1 MFVEL
6 TEIVVRDKI
15 SSHLSKPKERTVS
28 INPAKIQSFYK
39 DEAGRTILELR
50 RESIKIKQS
59 YEEVKNAIEA
69 STKPNS

>member
-15 SSHLSKPKERTVS
+15 SSHLSKPKERTIS
-28 INPAKIQSFYK
+28 INPSKIQSFYE

-59 YEEVKNAIEA
+59 YEEVQYAIQA
-69 STKPNS
+69 TAKSNS

>member
-15 SSHLSKPKERTVS
+15 SSHLSKPKERTIS

-39 DEAGRTILELR
+39 DETDRTILELR
-50 RESIKIKQS
+50 RESIKVKQS
-59 YEEVKNAIEA
+59 YQEVKNAIEA

>member
-6 TEIVVRDKI
+6 TEIVVRDII
-15 SSHLSKPKERTVS
+15 SSHLSKPKERAIS
-28 INPAKIQSFYK
+28 INSAKIQSFYK
-39 DEAGRTILELR
+39 DETGRTVLELR

>member
-15 SSHLSKPKERTVS
+15 SSLLSKPKERAIS
-28 INPAKIQSFYK
+28 INSAKIQSFYK
-39 DEAGRTILELR
+39 DETGRTVLELR

>member
-6 TEIVVRDKI
+6 TEVVVRDKI
-15 SSHLSKPKERTVS
+15 SSHLSKPKERTIS

-39 DEAGRTILELR
+39 DETGRTVLELR

>member
-1 MFVEL
+1 MFAEL

-15 SSHLSKPKERTVS
+15 SSHLSKPKERTIS
-28 INPAKIQSFYK
+28 INPAKIQSFYE

-59 YEEVKNAIEA
+59 YEEVQYAIQA
-69 STKPNS
+69 TAKSNS

>member
-6 TEIVVRDKI
+6 TEIVMRDKI
-15 SSHLSKPKERTVS
+15 SSHLSKPKERTIS

-39 DEAGRTILELR
+39 DETGRTVLELR

>member
-15 SSHLSKPKERTVS
+15 SSHLSKPKERTIS

-39 DEAGRTILELR
+39 DETGRTILELR
-50 RESIKIKQS
+50 RESIKVKQN
-59 YEEVKNAIEA
+59 YEEVKNAIQA
-69 STKPNS
+69 STKSNS

>member
-15 SSHLSKPKERTVS
+15 SSHLSKPKERIIS
-28 INPAKIQSFYK
+28 IHPAKIQSFYE

-50 RESIKIKQS
+50 RESIKIKQN
-59 YEEVKNAIEA
+59 YEEVKYAIQA
-69 STKPNS
+69 TAKSNS

>member
-15 SSHLSKPKERTVS
+15 SSHLSKPKERALSV
-28 INPAKIQSFYK
+28 NPSKIQSFYE
-39 DEAGRTILELR
+39 DEAGRTVLELR
-50 RESIKIKQS
+50 RDTIKVKQN
-59 YEEVKNAIEA
+59 YKEVKNAIEA

>member
-15 SSHLSKPKERTVS
+15 SSHLSKPKERTIS

-39 DEAGRTILELR
+39 DETGRTILELR
-50 RESIKIKQS
+50 RESIKVKQN
-59 YEEVKNAIEA
+59 YEEVKNAIKA

>member
-15 SSHLSKPKERTVS
+15 SSHLSKPKERAIS
-28 INPAKIQSFYK
+28 INSAKIQSFYK

-59 YEEVKNAIEA
+59 YEEVKNAIQA

>member
-15 SSHLSKPKERTVS
+15 SSHLSKPKERTIS

-39 DEAGRTILELR
+39 DETGRTILELR
-50 RESIKIKQS
+50 RESIKVKQN
-59 YEEVKNAIEA
+59 YEEVKNAIQA

>member
-6 TEIVVRDKI
+6 TEVVVRDKI
-15 SSHLSKPKERTVS
+15 SSHLSKPKERTIS
-28 INPAKIQSFYK
+28 INPAKIQSFYE

-59 YEEVKNAIEA
+59 YEEVQYAIQA
-69 STKPNS
+69 TAKSNS

>member
-15 SSHLSKPKERTVS
+15 SSHLSKPKERTIS

-39 DEAGRTILELR
+39 DETGRTVLELR

>member
-15 SSHLSKPKERTVS
+15 SSHLSKPKERIIS
-28 INPAKIQSFYK
+28 INPAKIQSFYE
-39 DEAGRTILELR
+39 DEAGRTILDLR

>member
-15 SSHLSKPKERTVS
+15 SSHLSKPKESIIS
-28 INPAKIQSFYK
+28 INPAKIQSFYE

-50 RESIKIKQS
+50 RESIKIKQN
-59 YEEVKNAIEA
+59 YEEVKYAIQA
-69 STKPNS
+69 TAKSNS

>member
-15 SSHLSKPKERTVS
+15 SSHLSKPKERTIS

-39 DEAGRTILELR
+39 DETGRTVLELR

-59 YEEVKNAIEA
+59 YEEVKNAIQA

>member
-15 SSHLSKPKERTVS
+15 SSHLSKPKERTIS

-39 DEAGRTILELR
+39 DEAGRTVLELR

-59 YEEVKNAIEA
+59 YEEVKNAIKA

>member
-28 INPAKIQSFYK
+28 INPAKIQAFYK
-39 DEAGRTILELR
+39 DEAGRTILVLR

-59 YEEVKNAIEA
+59 YEEVKNAIQA

>member
-15 SSHLSKPKERTVS
+15 SSHLSKPKERTIS

-39 DEAGRTILELR
+39 DETGRTVLELR

-59 YEEVKNAIEA
+59 YEEVKNAIKA

>member
-15 SSHLSKPKERTVS
+15 SSHLSKPKERVIS

-39 DEAGRTILELR
+39 DETGRTVLELR
-50 RESIKIKQS
+50 RESIKVKQN
-59 YEEVKNAIEA
+59 YEEVKNAIKA

>member
-59 YEEVKNAIEA
+59 YEEVKNAIQA

>member
-15 SSHLSKPKERTVS
+15 SSHLSKPKERIIS
-28 INPAKIQSFYK
+28 INPAKIQSFYE

-50 RESIKIKQS
+50 RDSIKIKQN
-59 YEEVKNAIEA
+59 YEEVKYAIQA
-69 STKPNS
+69 TAKTNS

>member
-15 SSHLSKPKERTVS
+15 SSHQSKPKERAIS
-28 INPAKIQSFYK
+28 INSAKIQSFYK
-39 DEAGRTILELR
+39 DETGRTVLELR

>member
-15 SSHLSKPKERTVS
+15 SSHLSKPKERTIS
-28 INPAKIQSFYK
+28 INPAKIQSFYE

-59 YEEVKNAIEA
+59 YEEVKNAIQA

>member
-15 SSHLSKPKERTVS
+15 SSHLSKPKERTIS
-28 INPAKIQSFYK
+28 INPAKIQSFYE

-50 RESIKIKQS
+50 RESIKIKQN
-59 YEEVKNAIEA
+59 YEEVQYAIQTT
-69 STKPNS
+69 TKSNS

>member
-15 SSHLSKPKERTVS
+15 SSHLSKPKERTIS

-39 DEAGRTILELR
+39 DETGRTVLELR
-50 RESIKIKQS
+50 RDTIKIKQN
-59 YEEVKNAIEA
+59 YEEVKYAIQA
-69 STKPNS
+69 TTKSNS